1 VKEKDRVH
9 IISLFTFCTQAQMIG
24 TLVFEFQRRGK
35 KKKDEEEKKAGLE
48 HTPESP
54 VLNLD

>member
-9 IISLFTFCTQAQMIG
+9 IISHLPTVHKAQMIG
-24 TLVFEFQRRGK
+24 TLAFEFQRRGK
-35 KKKDEEEKKAGLE
+35 KKKDEEEKKKAALE
-48 HTPESP
+48 QYTR